1 MPVGRFLGGIAALI
15 QDPQT
20 QKYLLLRRLAS
31 RDFGA
36 GNWECVT
43 GRVDQGES
51 YEEALHR
58 EVQEETGAQVR
69 MDFIISTT
77 HFHRGAPVPENEL
90 LGVIYACTL
99 LSTPDHLTITEH
111 SEHRWMTREE
121 IFDFLSEAHWLR
133 MVIARAEMIRTH
145 LPPELAVYLR
155 TNATLAE

>member
-15 QDPQT
+15 EDPQT

-58 EVQEETGAQVR
+58 EVQEETGAQVQI
-69 MDFIISTT
+69 DFIISTT
-77 HFHRGAPVPENEL
+77 HFHRGAPAPENEL
-90 LGVIYACTL
+90 LGVLYACTL
-99 LSTPDHLTITEH
+99 LSDPDHLTITEH
-111 SEHRWMTREE
+111 SEHHWMTRDE
-121 IFDFLSEAHWLR
+121 IFGFLPEAHFLR
-133 MVIARAEMIRTH
+133 AVIARAETIRAH
-145 LPPELAVYLR
+145 LPPELAAYFR
-155 TNATLAE
+155 EKGTRI